1 MTKHDPNKIEIENI
15 GPIEHATIQVKPG
28 GITVLSGP
36 NGCGKSTA
44 LQAVS
49 KLQTERK
56 DIRLTSRDGTVGGS
70 VDGLGVRIKLTRNGN
85 NKLAGE
91 CEVPSVEGDL
101 SISDFVDPGI
111 KNDEAADS
119 KRIKSIIAL
128 LNAEANEDLF
138 RPLLPESEEDAGDG
152 YDAIIDSVEL
162 EECGDL
168 LELSSRIKRQIEN
181 EARRYEENAKE
192 ANSDAVALKELI
204 ADIDTDVVSD
214 ASELE
219 AACDDARDVLRDME
233 SKIEWAENNQE
244 VYDKAKDRL
253 KADSVDVESLKKMA
267 KEAVKECDDVE
278 DKILELKKEIEK
290 LTARRDSLSEK
301 AHSLEQQVEQAESAE
316 QDRAS
321 LKALVEKFESTDIP
335 TEGEYEEAKAAYE
348 QAKANRD
355 AGVSVREAIAKKD
368 QIGVFEERKKK
379 AESRAEFLRDAA
391 KKTQNV
397 LAEVV
402 KESCEQL
409 RVSSDFRLIV
419 DHAKRGEC
427 YFSELSEGERW
438 RIGIE
443 IALAVFKKKG
453 VPGLLQIPQHCWEAL
468 DGDNR
473 NVIREAIAGTSL
485 AIITA
490 EASRETGSSQK
501 SLFVETA

>member
-1 MTKHDPNKIEIENI
+1 MTHDTNTIEIENI
-15 GPIEHATIQVKPG
+15 GPIEHASIQVKPG

-36 NGCGKSTA
+36 NGCGKSTV

-91 CEVPSVEGDL
+91 CEVPSIEGDL

-111 KNDEAADS
+111 KNDDAADS

-128 LNAEANEDLF
+128 LNAEADEGLF
-138 RPLLPESEEDAGDG
+138 HSLLPESSDGAGDG
-152 YDAIIDSVEL
+152 YDAIVDSTEL
-162 EECGDL
+162 EDCGDL

-181 EARRYEENAKE
+181 EARRYEENSKE
-192 ANSDAVALKELI
+192 ASSDANALKELI
-204 ADIDTDVVSD
+204 ADIDTDSVSD

-219 AACDDARDVLRDME
+219 TVCEDARDVLRGLE
-233 SKIEWAENNQE
+233 SKAEWSNTNREA
-244 VYDKAKDRL
+244 YSKAKERL
-253 KADSVDVESLKKMA
+253 ESDCVDVNSLQKEMNATVKDCDGVEDRMVELRTELESLA
-267 KEAVKECDDVE
+267 G
-278 DKILELKKEIEK
+278 
-290 LTARRDSLSEK
+290 RRDSLSSK
-301 AHSLEQQVEQAESAE
+301 AGSLEQQIKQAESSE

-321 LKALVEKFESTDIP
+321 LKELVDKFEADECP
-335 TEGEYEEAKAAYE
+335 TTEQFAEATEAYE
-348 QAKANRD
+348 RAKSNRD
-355 AGVSVREAIAKKD
+355 AGISVREAIAKKD
-368 QIGVFEERKKK
+368 QIAVYEERKEK
-379 AESRAEFLRDAA
+379 AENRAEFLRDAA

-402 KESCEQL
+402 KGSCEQL

-438 RIGIE
+438 KIGIE
-443 IALAVFKKKG
+443 IALSVFAKKG
-453 VPGLLQIPQHCWEAL
+453 IPGLLQIPQHCWEAL

-473 NVIREAIAGTSL
+473 TVIREAIAGTDL

-501 SLFVETA
+501 SLFVETD